1 MPTQSREEY
10 DNVNALCG
18 DILKAWH
25 RNKQGEGVRSP
36 RKQPEEEASEEQDT
50 GSIDYAM
57 AYGALPEDWRREPDR
72 AVAHAKKKDEDDDRH
87 MAYGYSYDLDRE
99 SKRTRR

>member
-18 DILKAWH
+18 DILEARDRH
-25 RNKQGEGVRSP
+25 KQGEGVRSP
-36 RKQPEEEASEEQDT
+36 RKQPEEEASEEQEE

-57 AYGALPEDWRREPDR
+57 AYGALPEDLRREPDR
-72 AVAHAKKKDEDDDRH
+72 AVAHAEKEDEPYDPH
-87 MAYGYSYDLDRE
+87 MAYGYSYPLDQE
-99 SKRTRR
+99 SKRT